1 MIDIIEHIRHKN
13 AFIACKRNR
22 FREVRFIN
30 IITAS
35 PRTVHPM
42 CTGFQNIM
50 LEIVLMEQEQSFSTS
65 LFRKFFQTCPIP
77 CIGTVQIIFT
87 QAFPGNALTATSERL
102 FIKGA
107 PYISI
112 APTDAFMVIPATII
126 PKSVILVKY
135 EYIIPLHKVD
145 DWIYTVCQ
153 SQSLT
158 TGNKAGN
165 CRTCFLQI
173 VGSEL
178 TIPPRSS
185 AAFSHQQ
192 GPIHLN
198 TPICNN
204 HFR

>member
-1 MIDIIEHIRHKN
+1 MQRTGKLCTGQLNHIRIIGKVVQALTNVSSMQLTSHRMIDIIEHIRHKN

-50 LEIVLMEQEQSFSTS
+50 LEIVLMEQEQSFSTT

-145 DWIYTVCQ
+145 D
-153 SQSLT
+153 
-158 TGNKAGN
+158 
-165 CRTCFLQI
+165 
-173 VGSEL
+173 
-178 TIPPRSS
+178 
-185 AAFSHQQ
+185 
-192 GPIHLN
+192 
-198 TPICNN
+198 
-204 HFR
+204 